1 MTRIDSSYKVV
12 LTYSPII
19 EITGHIFECFDYYLF
34 LRQYCKTGILFFC
47 GLKRDKLKTVFE
59 SKYNVPFST
68 VEPDLITIDDVAPR
82 GTKHIVS
89 FDANTV
95 VILAD
100 GNINSLQY
108 HNIMLAANKLYGFM
122 CEYDNFHKMKF
133 NTGITYLQDYRVYG
147 KNKYFKSVDYVKKL
161 PFKFYKKSTKQFDN
175 TGMIYMTYVCRKVT
189 PDVVEKYHKL
199 SKCDK
204 TYLVVPYK
212 LPEYDNIDGVI

>member
-59 SKYNVPFST
+59 SKYNVPFSSI
-68 VEPDLITIDDVAPR
+68 EPDLITIDDVAPR

-147 KNKYFKSVDYVKKL
+147 KNEYFKSVDYVKKL
-161 PFKFYKKSTKQFDN
+161 PFKFYKKSNKQFDN